1 MGSALN
7 SQKVDEDDG
16 GIAGRR
22 ELIGHL
28 ETLEHT
34 TGSLIL
40 ISFRVARYPT
50 VFPPVEK

>member
-7 SQKVDEDDG
+7 VQKVDEDDG
-16 GIAGRR
+16 GITGRR
-22 ELIGHL
+22 KLVDHL

-40 ISFRVARYPT
+40 ISFRAARCPT